1 MKQVTDYYFDLQ
13 NIANIDD
20 CSDNCNDNILTL
32 FKQIIKSILRDNN
45 NYDITILDND
55 RELFKMSGGDGVST
69 FPYNRVEEILQFLF
83 QNIKFINEKK
93 DELYNTLF
101 HVEKKNDIE
110 SPPMV
115 DATAPITGD
124 MNDPSVGSTAL
135 PPGDVTAPPVD
146 MNTPPGDVT
155 APPGDVTAPP
165 VDMNTPPGD
174 VTAPPGDVTAPPV
187 DMNTPPGDVTAP
199 PGDVTAP
206 PVDVTAPPVD
216 VTAPP
221 GDVTAPPGDVT
232 APPGDVTAPPVDVTA
247 PPVDVTAP
255 PVDVTAPPVDVT
267 APPGMDNVVESTTMQ
282 NNTNDN
288 SNLNNISS
296 NDAPINIIQNQPMQV
311 GGYKKIQKNLFKK
324 INSVIIIKLT
334 IYNNNNN
341 FKNSFIKKMRY
352 SQ

>member
-83 QNIKFINEKK
+83 QNIKFINKKK

-174 VTAPPGDVTAPPV
+174 VTAPS
-187 DMNTPPGDVTAP
+187 GDVTAP
-199 PGDVTAP
+199 PGDMNT
-206 PVDVTAPPVD
+206 
-216 VTAPP
+216 
-221 GDVTAPPGDVT
+221 
-232 APPGDVTAPPVDVTA
+232 PPVDVTA

-267 APPGMDNVVESTTMQ
+267 APPAMDNVVGSTTMQ
-282 NNTNDN
+282 NNPNDN

>member
-83 QNIKFINEKK
+83 QNIKFINKKK

-155 APPGDVTAPP
+155 APS
-165 VDMNTPPGD
+165 GD
-174 VTAPPGDVTAPPV
+174 VTAPPGD
-187 DMNTPPGDVTAP
+187 MNT
-199 PGDVTAP
+199 P

-221 GDVTAPPGDVT
+221 A
-232 APPGDVTAPPVDVTA
+232 
-247 PPVDVTAP
+247 
-255 PVDVTAPPVDVT
+255 
-267 APPGMDNVVESTTMQ
+267 MDNVVGSTTMQ
-282 NNTNDN
+282 NNPNDN